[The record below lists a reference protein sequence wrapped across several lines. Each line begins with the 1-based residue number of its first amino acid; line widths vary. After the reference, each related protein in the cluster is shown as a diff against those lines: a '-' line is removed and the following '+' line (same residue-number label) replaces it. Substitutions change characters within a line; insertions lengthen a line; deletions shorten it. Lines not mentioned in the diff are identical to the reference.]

1 MDTTAVAS
9 KGSTNVGSSTDTLST
24 SASLHPSMNAG
35 SVNEYSEQQRH
46 GTNSFNGK
54 PSVHDSVGS
63 DASVGNGHNNH
74 NESSL
79 WTSGIP
85 KALEEATK
93 SKKPDSLVS
102 TSTSGCASAHS
113 VGYQNIDNLIPSP
126 LPESASRSSSQS
138 SHQRHSRDGRGELG
152 SEHGER
158 RSAMDGLR
166 DRHIRKVRVSQLLD
180 LQRRRIRPA
189 DHTTK
194 DRYGIQDFNFLQTL
208 GTGSFGR
215 VHLVQSNHNRLYYA
229 IKVLEKKKIVDMKQI
244 EHTCDE
250 RYILSRVQ
258 HPFIT
263 ILWGTFQDA
272 KNLFMV
278 MDFAEG
284 GELFSLL
291 RKCHRFPEKV
301 AKFYAAEVILAL
313 DYLHHNQI
321 VYRDLK
327 PENLLL
333 DRFGHLKIVDFGFA
347 KRVST
352 SNCCTLCG
360 TPDYLAPEIISLKPY
375 NKAADWWSLGILIFE
390 MLAGY
395 PPFYSENPMK
405 LYENI
410 LEGKV
415 NYPSYFSPAS
425 IDLLSHLLQR
435 DITCRYGNLK
445 DGSMDIIMHPWF
457 RDISW
462 DKILTRKIEVPYV
475 PPIQAGM
482 GDSSQ
487 FDAYADVATNYGTSE
502 DPEFT
507 SIFKDF

>member
-1 MDTTAVAS
+1 MQTATYPASSSDQDSKVDGYMDRQPEDKPDSPAQNQTSDESQDQSSAE
-9 KGSTNVGSSTDTLST
+9 KGSSNNV
-24 SASLHPSMNAG
+24 
-35 SVNEYSEQQRH
+35 
-46 GTNSFNGK
+46 
-54 PSVHDSVGS
+54 
-63 DASVGNGHNNH
+63 
-74 NESSL
+74 

-85 KALEEATK
+85 AALEEATMTQ
-93 SKKPDSLVS
+93 PAPS
-102 TSTSGCASAHS
+102 TSEGPQVETMQSMQQKEVATPEQQASSNFTDKS
-113 VGYQNIDNLIPSP
+113 VASSSDA
-126 LPESASRSSSQS
+126 ASRSTENNQYKNTGKSI
-138 SHQRHSRDGRGELG
+138 DNV
-152 SEHGER
+152 
-158 RSAMDGLR
+158 R
-166 DRHIRKVRVSQLLD
+166 DRQMRKSRLTQLLD
-180 LQRRRIRPA
+180 LQRKRIRPA
-189 DHTTK
+189 DHSTK
-194 DRYGIQDFNFLQTL
+194 GRYGIQDFGFLQTL

-215 VHLVQSNHNRLYYA
+215 VHLVQSKHNRLFYA
-229 IKVLEKKKIVDMKQI
+229 IKVLEKRKVVDMKQV

-352 SNCCTLCG
+352 NNCFTLCG

-375 NKAADWWSLGILIFE
+375 NKAADWWSLGIFIFE

-410 LEGKV
+410 LEGSIS
-415 NYPSYFSPAS
+415 YPQYFSQAS
-425 IDLLSHLLQR
+425 IDLMDHLLQR
-435 DITCRYGNLK
+435 DITNRYGNLK

-462 DKILTRKIEVPYV
+462 DKILTRKVEVPYV
-475 PPIQAGM
+475 PPIRAGM

-487 FDAYADVATNYGTSE
+487 FEAYATGPTNYGNDE
-502 DPEFT
+502 NPEF
-507 SIFKDF
+507 SDIFQDF